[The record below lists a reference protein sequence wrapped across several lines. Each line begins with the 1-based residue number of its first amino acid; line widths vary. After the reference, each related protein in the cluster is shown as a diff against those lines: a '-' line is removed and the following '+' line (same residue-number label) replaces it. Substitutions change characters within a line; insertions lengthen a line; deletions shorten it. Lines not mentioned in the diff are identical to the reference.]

1 MKNIFYIII
10 MLSMPLIGMAQNGT
24 LEATNGVIVGDNS
37 TTTTD
42 GTIKYD
48 GTDFL
53 GLKAGSWESLTTQS
67 GGSSPW
73 NITGNDI
80 FYNSGN
86 VGLGLS
92 TPASILDINGDFI
105 LRGSPRRIDFMAN
118 GSAVSGAAVAFNGTD
133 LYMGP
138 SLTGSKF
145 YVQADN
151 DLHFRTKLDSDP
163 YAIRMSIIENGN
175 VGIGTSNP
183 SEKLDVV
190 GAINLGNTTTNN
202 AGTIRYNTSGDF
214 EGYDGTNWK
223 SFTDLGSSVWNQNN
237 DVINYGSTEI
247 ERNTVTTGPIFNPTT
262 VTSNSNLEL
271 KKIFT
276 NNNLPFLSYTKSVFD
291 FDTEGATFE
300 IRGSGQFST
309 SIIEFDGNAGSINSN
324 SLNSTSINSEQVSIG
339 TSNSRVI
346 ELKSNNVGGEIELYD
361 DNSRT
366 IKIDGQ
372 SSNGNSASGSA
383 ITLYDAV
390 GTQKIKLIADSGIQ
404 ILDGEKLQIG
414 SVTVPTGYLMGV
426 DGKAIFE
433 EVQVQLSGSW
443 PDYVF
448 KKNYKLMPLDDL
460 RNFIN
465 ENNHLPGIPAANE
478 IENNGL
484 TIGEMQRKM
493 MEKIE
498 ELTLHVI
505 QLNEDNIEL
514 RKLLKNKK

>member
-1 MKNIFYIII
+1 
-10 MLSMPLIGMAQNGT
+10 
-24 LEATNGVIVGDNS
+24 
-37 TTTTD
+37 
-42 GTIKYD
+42 
-48 GTDFL
+48 
-53 GLKAGSWESLTTQS
+53 
-67 GGSSPW
+67 
-73 NITGNDI
+73 
-80 FYNSGN
+80 
-86 VGLGLS
+86 
-92 TPASILDINGDFI
+92 
-105 LRGSPRRIDFMAN
+105 
-118 GSAVSGAAVAFNGTD
+118 
-133 LYMGP
+133 
-138 SLTGSKF
+138 
-145 YVQADN
+145 
-151 DLHFRTKLDSDP
+151 
-163 YAIRMSIIENGN
+163 